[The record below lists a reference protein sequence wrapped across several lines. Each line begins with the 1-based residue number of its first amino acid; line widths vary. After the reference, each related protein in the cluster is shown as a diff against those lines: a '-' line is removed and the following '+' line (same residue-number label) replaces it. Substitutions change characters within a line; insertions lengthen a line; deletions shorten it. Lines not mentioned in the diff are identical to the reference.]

1 MTLGLRAFARIAEAL
16 GPYEGPDSSQ
26 ESAVFVAAWARIGS
40 SETCIPRNLTRRRSN
55 DRRPPDSGILS
66 RIEWKPG
73 DREMPRTDLTLCL
86 SLLTAVVCL
95 SACSSP
101 LRSHVAQDRAPLDSA
116 TNAYRAYGAGDC
128 AAVDA
133 RFDETDLENWPPNE
147 ARSSFLLLA
156 SFCAERNDD
165 ISRARET
172 YRQLLRESPLSFA
185 ADDARDRLRILR
197 LQENDPEYGDWVAA
211 AKARAVQGS
220 TDRAP
225 IERTP
230 ASYPPLAHLA
240 QVGGYA
246 VVEFGVTPRGDTDAP
261 VVVDSEPPLL
271 FDGVAVRAI
280 REWRYAADADGTQSK
295 RQAIRLVFKPDDA
308 ATPDLDVLGETS
320 TN

>member
-1 MTLGLRAFARIAEAL
+1 
-16 GPYEGPDSSQ
+16 
-26 ESAVFVAAWARIGS
+26 
-40 SETCIPRNLTRRRSN
+40 
-55 DRRPPDSGILS
+55 
-66 RIEWKPG
+66 
-73 DREMPRTDLTLCL
+73 MPRPDLILCL
-86 SLLTAVVCL
+86 SLLTTAVCL

-101 LRSHVAQDRAPLDSA
+101 PRSHIAHDGRTLDSA

-128 AAVDA
+128 PAVDA
-133 RFDETDLENWPPNE
+133 RFDDTDIEDWPPNE
-147 ARSSFLLLA
+147 ARSSLLLLA
-156 SFCAERNDD
+156 SFCAEQKND
-165 ISRARET
+165 IARASEI

-185 ADDARDRLRILR
+185 ADDARNRLRILR
-197 LQENDPEYGDWVAA
+197 LRENDPEYDDWVAA
-211 AKARAVQGS
+211 AKTRAHQGS

-230 ASYPPLAHLA
+230 ASYPPLAQIA
-240 QVGGYA
+240 QIGGYA

-280 REWRYAADADGTQSK
+280 REWRYAADADGTQSE
-295 RQAIRLVFKPDDA
+295 RQAIRLVFKPENA